1 MANIKTNLRELSV
14 AVTVGLLKNNIDF
27 NLTDLYNTRFFIN
40 ALQNN
45 LQLY

>member
-27 NLTDLYNTRFFIN
+27 NLTDLYNTRFF
-40 ALQNN
+40 
-45 LQLY
+45 Y